1 MTHSIGGGL
10 TVRSIVGLARAAG
23 LALPADVEQLVE
35 IAETVRT
42 TKDSRAEQSPGN
54 CLREVALTPAS
65 AAGALRDLAL
75 ARARAAEMDQAGYEW
90 LNEIDRRTKIAL
102 SQHAEQL
109 ITELAAV
116 FEDNYAP
123 VYRDAARLITPE
135 DSETT
140 VVRKGGAALS
150 AFNDVK
156 RADQQFASMIAPLRR
171 ELGGLAGEAGMP
183 RAAMFTRDGENVDR
197 DELDVIADTDG
208 SLPLIICSR
217 GHDLHVNTAKQASA
231 LLVAA
236 KQRQQVKERGS
247 ELVMVVG
254 PRSDGFRGVL
264 PHQERVRRGAETG
277 NDGGTIVARS
287 G

>member
-10 TVRSIVGLARAAG
+10 TVRSIVRLARAAG

-116 FEDNYAP
+116 FEEHP
-123 VYRDAARLITPE
+123 
-135 DSETT
+135 
-140 VVRKGGAALS
+140 
-150 AFNDVK
+150 
-156 RADQQFASMIAPLRR
+156 RAGLPRRR
-171 ELGGLAGEAGMP
+171 EVDHARGLG
-183 RAAMFTRDGENVDR
+183 DH
-197 DELDVIADTDG
+197 
-208 SLPLIICSR
+208 SR
-217 GHDLHVNTAKQASA
+217 PQG
-231 LLVAA
+231 
-236 KQRQQVKERGS
+236 
-247 ELVMVVG
+247 
-254 PRSDGFRGVL
+254 
-264 PHQERVRRGAETG
+264 RRGPIGIQRREARRSTVRL
-277 NDGGTIVARS
+277 DDRPVA
-287 G
+287 